1 MKIIA
6 ALCAF
11 FIWAQTGTGY
21 AQTFPDRAIRFIVP
35 NPAGGSND
43 AAARILANALSEL
56 WPHGVVI
63 ENRGGGGGNVGAQAA
78 ATAPADGYVLLLT
91 SPGPLTINPSLYKR
105 LPFDPEKDFAP
116 VALVATVPIVL
127 MVNPKVP
134 ANTVQELI
142 ALAKR
147 EQGKLNYA
155 SSGIGSTHHL
165 AAALFKTMAN
175 VELQHVPYRGATC
188 DERSHRRPCADAL
201 RQYID
206 GDSAGPRRQRPGTGG
221 GQSATCSLAARGADI
236 CRGRPAGLRGVVLV
250 RTGRAKRDV
259 ASDSDKDHR
268 GCEKRDRAARGS
280 ASIRGNR
287 RTSRRNLCPGLSP
300 LPAQGTGQMGRGD
313 QGVQVHV
320 PQASSSD
327 ASLTHNHSQL

>member
-6 ALCAF
+6 ALCGF
-11 FIWAQTGTGY
+11 FIWAQAGTGY

-105 LPFDPEKDFAP
+105 LLFDPEKDFAP
-116 VALVATVPIVL
+116 LALVATVPIVL

-134 ANTVQELI
+134 ANTLRELI
-142 ALAKR
+142 APAKR

-175 VELQHVPYRGATC
+175 VELQHVPYRGAAPAMNDLIAGHVPMLFDNISTVIPQV
-188 DERSHRRPCADAL
+188 RAGSVRAL
-201 RQYID
+201 AVA
-206 GDSAGPRRQRPGTGG
+206 SPQRVP
-221 GQSATCSLAARGADI
+221 SLPEVPTFAE
-236 CRGRPAGLRGVVLV
+236 AGLP
-250 RTGRAKRDV
+250 DF
-259 ASDSDKDHR
+259 
-268 GCEKRDRAARGS
+268 E
-280 ASIRGNR
+280 
-287 RTSRRNLCPGLSP
+287 
-300 LPAQGTGQMGRGD
+300 
-313 QGVQVHV
+313 
-320 PQASSSD
+320 ASSWFGLVAPSETSPAILTKITAD
-327 ASLTHNHSQL
+327 VKKVVALPEVQRRFEETGAQAGAIFAQDFGRFLRKERDKWAEVIKASGAQAE

>member
-1 MKIIA
+1 MKSIA
-6 ALCAF
+6 ALCAL
-11 FIWAQTGTGY
+11 FIWAQAGTGY

-43 AAARILANALSEL
+43 AAARILANALSDL

-134 ANTVQELI
+134 ANTAQELI

-175 VELQHVPYRGATC
+175 VELQHVPYRGAAPAMNDLIAGHVPMLFDNISTVIPQV
-188 DERSHRRPCADAL
+188 RAGSVRAL
-201 RQYID
+201 AVA
-206 GDSAGPRRQRPGTGG
+206 SPQRVL
-221 GQSATCSLAARGADI
+221 SLPEVPTFAE
-236 CRGRPAGLRGVVLV
+236 AGLP
-250 RTGRAKRDV
+250 DF
-259 ASDSDKDHR
+259 
-268 GCEKRDRAARGS
+268 E
-280 ASIRGNR
+280 
-287 RTSRRNLCPGLSP
+287 
-300 LPAQGTGQMGRGD
+300 
-313 QGVQVHV
+313 
-320 PQASSSD
+320 ASSWFGLVAPSETSPAILAKITAD
-327 ASLTHNHSQL
+327 VKKVVALPEVQRRFEETGAQAGAIFAQDFARFLRKERDKWAEVIKASGAQAE

>member
-11 FIWAQTGTGY
+11 FIWVQTSTSY

-134 ANTVQELI
+134 ANTLQELI

-175 VELQHVPYRGATC
+175 VELQHVPYRGAAPAMNDLIAGHVPMLFDNISTVIPQV
-188 DERSHRRPCADAL
+188 RAGSVRAL
-201 RQYID
+201 AVA
-206 GDSAGPRRQRPGTGG
+206 SPQRVP
-221 GQSATCSLAARGADI
+221 SLPEVPTFAE
-236 CRGRPAGLRGVVLV
+236 AGLP
-250 RTGRAKRDV
+250 DF
-259 ASDSDKDHR
+259 
-268 GCEKRDRAARGS
+268 E
-280 ASIRGNR
+280 
-287 RTSRRNLCPGLSP
+287 
-300 LPAQGTGQMGRGD
+300 
-313 QGVQVHV
+313 
-320 PQASSSD
+320 ASSWFGLVAPSETSPAILTKITAD
-327 ASLTHNHSQL
+327 VKKVVALPEVQRRFEETGAQAGAIFAQDFRRFLRKERDKWTEVIKASGAQAE

>member
-1 MKIIA
+1 MKSIA
-6 ALCAF
+6 ALSAL
-11 FIWAQTGTGY
+11 FIWAQAGTGY

-134 ANTVQELI
+134 ANTVKELI

-175 VELQHVPYRGATC
+175 VELQHVPYRGAAPAMNDLIAGHVPMLFDNISTVIPQV
-188 DERSHRRPCADAL
+188 RAGSVRAL
-201 RQYID
+201 AVA
-206 GDSAGPRRQRPGTGG
+206 SPQRVP
-221 GQSATCSLAARGADI
+221 SLPEVPTFAE
-236 CRGRPAGLRGVVLV
+236 AGLP
-250 RTGRAKRDV
+250 DF
-259 ASDSDKDHR
+259 
-268 GCEKRDRAARGS
+268 E
-280 ASIRGNR
+280 
-287 RTSRRNLCPGLSP
+287 
-300 LPAQGTGQMGRGD
+300 
-313 QGVQVHV
+313 
-320 PQASSSD
+320 ASSWFGLVAPSETSPAILTKITAD
-327 ASLTHNHSQL
+327 VQKVVAPPEVQRRFEETGAQAGAIFAQDFGRFLRKERDKWAEVIKASGAQAE

>member
-21 AQTFPDRAIRFIVP
+21 AQMFPDRAIRFIVP

-56 WPHGVVI
+56 WPYGVVI

-134 ANTVQELI
+134 ANTVQNSLRLPSVSKGSSTTPHPASARRIIWPPRFSRQWQTLSCSTFLI
-142 ALAKR
+142 GAEAGLPDF
-147 EQGKLNYA
+147 EA
-155 SSGIGSTHHL
+155 SSWFGLVAPSETSPAILTKIT
-165 AAALFKTMAN
+165 ADVKKVVALPEVQRRF
-175 VELQHVPYRGATC
+175 EESGAQAGAIFAR
-188 DERSHRRPCADAL
+188 DFGRFL
-201 RQYID
+201 RK
-206 GDSAGPRRQRPGTGG
+206 
-221 GQSATCSLAARGADI
+221 
-236 CRGRPAGLRGVVLV
+236 
-250 RTGRAKRDV
+250 KRDKWAEV
-259 ASDSDKDHR
+259 IKAS
-268 GCEKRDRAARGS
+268 G
-280 ASIRGNR
+280 
-287 RTSRRNLCPGLSP
+287 
-300 LPAQGTGQMGRGD
+300 AQ
-313 QGVQVHV
+313 
-320 PQASSSD
+320 AE
-327 ASLTHNHSQL
+327 

>member
-1 MKIIA
+1 MKSIA
-6 ALCAF
+6 ALCAL
-11 FIWAQTGTGY
+11 FIWAQAGTGY

-43 AAARILANALSEL
+43 AAARILANALTEL

-165 AAALFKTMAN
+165 AAALFKTMAS
-175 VELQHVPYRGATC
+175 VELQHVPYRGAAPAMNDLIAGHVPMLFDNISTVIPQV
-188 DERSHRRPCADAL
+188 RAGSIRAL
-201 RQYID
+201 AVA
-206 GDSAGPRRQRPGTGG
+206 SPQRVL
-221 GQSATCSLAARGADI
+221 SLPEVPTFAE
-236 CRGRPAGLRGVVLV
+236 AGLP
-250 RTGRAKRDV
+250 DF
-259 ASDSDKDHR
+259 
-268 GCEKRDRAARGS
+268 E
-280 ASIRGNR
+280 
-287 RTSRRNLCPGLSP
+287 
-300 LPAQGTGQMGRGD
+300 
-313 QGVQVHV
+313 
-320 PQASSSD
+320 ASSWFGLVAPSETSPAILTKITAD
-327 ASLTHNHSQL
+327 VQKVVALPEVQRRFEETGAQAGAIFAQDFGRFLRKERDKWAEVIKASGAQAE

>member
-1 MKIIA
+1 MKSIA
-6 ALCAF
+6 ALCGF
-11 FIWAQTGTGY
+11 FIWEQAGTGY

-43 AAARILANALSEL
+43 AAARILANALSDL
-56 WPHGVVI
+56 WPHGIVI

-78 ATAPADGYVLLLT
+78 ATAPADGYSLLLT

-105 LPFDPEKDFAP
+105 LAFDPEKDFAP

-147 EQGKLNYA
+147 EEGKLNYA

-175 VELQHVPYRGATC
+175 VELQHVPYRGAAPAMNDLIAGHVPMLFDNISTVIPQV
-188 DERSHRRPCADAL
+188 RAGSVRAL
-201 RQYID
+201 AVA
-206 GDSAGPRRQRPGTGG
+206 SPQRVP
-221 GQSATCSLAARGADI
+221 SLPEVPTFAE
-236 CRGRPAGLRGVVLV
+236 AGLP
-250 RTGRAKRDV
+250 DF
-259 ASDSDKDHR
+259 
-268 GCEKRDRAARGS
+268 E
-280 ASIRGNR
+280 
-287 RTSRRNLCPGLSP
+287 
-300 LPAQGTGQMGRGD
+300 
-313 QGVQVHV
+313 
-320 PQASSSD
+320 ASSWFGLVAPSETSPAILTKITAD
-327 ASLTHNHSQL
+327 VKIAVALPEVQRRFEETGAQAGAIFARDFGRFLRTERDKWAEVIKASGAQAE

>member
-43 AAARILANALSEL
+43 AAARILAKALSEL

-91 SPGPLTINPSLYKR
+91 SPGPLTINPSLYKQ

-134 ANTVQELI
+134 ANTVKELI

-175 VELQHVPYRGATC
+175 VELQHVPYRGAAPAMNDLIAGHVPMLFDNISTVIPQV
-188 DERSHRRPCADAL
+188 RAGSVRAL
-201 RQYID
+201 AVA
-206 GDSAGPRRQRPGTGG
+206 SPQRVL
-221 GQSATCSLAARGADI
+221 SLPEVPTFAE
-236 CRGRPAGLRGVVLV
+236 AGLP
-250 RTGRAKRDV
+250 DF
-259 ASDSDKDHR
+259 
-268 GCEKRDRAARGS
+268 E
-280 ASIRGNR
+280 
-287 RTSRRNLCPGLSP
+287 
-300 LPAQGTGQMGRGD
+300 
-313 QGVQVHV
+313 
-320 PQASSSD
+320 ASSWFGLVAPSETSPAIVAKITAD
-327 ASLTHNHSQL
+327 VKKVVALPEVQRRFEETGAQAGAIFAQDFGRFLRKERDKWAEVIKASGAQAE

>member
-11 FIWAQTGTGY
+11 FIWVQTSASY

-43 AAARILANALSEL
+43 AAARILANALSDL

-175 VELQHVPYRGATC
+175 VELQHVPYRGAAPAMNDLIAGHVPMLFDNISTVIPQV
-188 DERSHRRPCADAL
+188 RAGSVRAL
-201 RQYID
+201 AVA
-206 GDSAGPRRQRPGTGG
+206 SPQRVP
-221 GQSATCSLAARGADI
+221 SLPEVPTFAE
-236 CRGRPAGLRGVVLV
+236 AGLP
-250 RTGRAKRDV
+250 DF
-259 ASDSDKDHR
+259 
-268 GCEKRDRAARGS
+268 E
-280 ASIRGNR
+280 
-287 RTSRRNLCPGLSP
+287 
-300 LPAQGTGQMGRGD
+300 
-313 QGVQVHV
+313 
-320 PQASSSD
+320 ASSWFGLVAPSETSPAILTKITAD
-327 ASLTHNHSQL
+327 VQKVVALPEVQRRFEETGAQAGAIFAQDFGRFLRKERDKWAEVIKASGAQAE

>member
-1 MKIIA
+1 MKIIV

-63 ENRGGGGGNVGAQAA
+63 ENRGGGGANVGARAA

-91 SPGPLTINPSLYKR
+91 SPGPLTINPSLYKW
-105 LPFDPEKDFAP
+105 LPFDAVKDFAP

-175 VELQHVPYRGATC
+175 VELQHVPYRGAAPAMNDLIAGHVPMLFDNISTVIPQV
-188 DERSHRRPCADAL
+188 RAGSVRAL
-201 RQYID
+201 AVA
-206 GDSAGPRRQRPGTGG
+206 SPQRVP
-221 GQSATCSLAARGADI
+221 SLPEVPTFAE
-236 CRGRPAGLRGVVLV
+236 AGLP
-250 RTGRAKRDV
+250 DF
-259 ASDSDKDHR
+259 
-268 GCEKRDRAARGS
+268 E
-280 ASIRGNR
+280 
-287 RTSRRNLCPGLSP
+287 
-300 LPAQGTGQMGRGD
+300 
-313 QGVQVHV
+313 
-320 PQASSSD
+320 ASSWFGLVAPSETSPAILTKITAD
-327 ASLTHNHSQL
+327 VKKVVALPEVQRRFEETGAQAGAIFAQDFARFLRKERDKWAEVIKASGAQAE

>member
-11 FIWAQTGTGY
+11 FIWAQTGPCY
-21 AQTFPDRAIRFIVP
+21 AQAFPDRAIRFIVP

-43 AAARILANALSEL
+43 AAARILANALAEL

-63 ENRGGGGGNVGAQAA
+63 ENRGGGGGNIGAQAA

-105 LPFDPEKDFAP
+105 LPFDSEKDFAP

-165 AAALFKTMAN
+165 AAALFKTLAN
-175 VELQHVPYRGATC
+175 VELQHVPYRGAAPAMNDLIAGHVPMLFDNISTVIPQV
-188 DERSHRRPCADAL
+188 RAGNVRAL
-201 RQYID
+201 AVASPQRVPSLPD
-206 GDSAGPRRQRPGTGG
+206 VPTFAEAGLPDFEASSWFGLVAP
-221 GQSATCSLAARGADI
+221 SATSPAILTKITADVKKVLALPEVQHRFEETGAQ
-236 CRGRPAGLRGVVLV
+236 AGAIFAQDFGLFLR
-250 RTGRAKRDV
+250 KERDKWAEV
-259 ASDSDKDHR
+259 IKAS
-268 GCEKRDRAARGS
+268 G
-280 ASIRGNR
+280 
-287 RTSRRNLCPGLSP
+287 
-300 LPAQGTGQMGRGD
+300 AQAD
-313 QGVQVHV
+313 
-320 PQASSSD
+320 
-327 ASLTHNHSQL
+327 

>member
-1 MKIIA
+1 MKLIA
-6 ALCAF
+6 AFCAF

-21 AQTFPDRAIRFIVP
+21 AQTFPDRAIGFIVP

-63 ENRGGGGGNVGAQAA
+63 ENRGGGGGNVGAQTA

-175 VELQHVPYRGATC
+175 VELQHVPYRGAAPAMNDLIAGHVPMLFDNVSTVIPQV
-188 DERSHRRPCADAL
+188 RAASVRAL
-201 RQYID
+201 AVA
-206 GDSAGPRRQRPGTGG
+206 SPQRVP
-221 GQSATCSLAARGADI
+221 SLPEVPTFAE
-236 CRGRPAGLRGVVLV
+236 AGLP
-250 RTGRAKRDV
+250 DF
-259 ASDSDKDHR
+259 
-268 GCEKRDRAARGS
+268 E
-280 ASIRGNR
+280 
-287 RTSRRNLCPGLSP
+287 
-300 LPAQGTGQMGRGD
+300 
-313 QGVQVHV
+313 
-320 PQASSSD
+320 ASSWFGLVAPSD
-327 ASLTHNHSQL
+327 TSPAILTKITADVKKVVALPEVQRRFQETGAQAGAIFDQDFGRFLRKERDKWAEVIKASGAQAE